1 MTNCWHGCG
10 GIAVDSMKLRDE
22 MIKQKQGLA
31 DALFVDGG
39 EKLVTE
45 MTDAELMDFVRL
57 ADARDDEFA

>member
-1 MTNCWHGCG
+1 MTPGTLEER
-10 GIAVDSMKLRDE
+10 IDE

-31 DALFVDGG
+31 DALFADGG

-57 ADARDDEFA
+57 ADTPEL